1 MGPFDMNYE
10 EVANGAIL
18 NKKKP
23 GSAPDAQ
30 GISAP
35 PSISS
40 APVIAAPQA
49 INSIATPSQGMSFGN
64 GQKPTIFENGGLPA
78 DVVQR
83 GIDTMRSQMA
93 TPAAAQVN
101 QAPAQTASGP
111 TVSDGAGGVYTPESG
126 TKIPNPITAVSNF
139 FSDSARAARGDKS
152 YEQIRAERSAAAV
165 PSSPSAVAPVVGA
178 QATVPL
184 QTDPFASGSDKFPM
198 GIADNKFITGHN
210 GAMPDSSGGGFT
222 QGKTSYNVNPSSQ
235 DGITKVTAQGK
246 NPLYTNIKP
255 ELAVSGL
262 KDQMIGGDSQE
273 GIARMARA
281 NATRQEMIDAQ
292 PVGGGNIL
300 PDQNAIDNAEK
311 TARWRQDDLVYQARQ
326 GNQAAIA
333 SIINANSAAA
343 TEASRA
349 NTEAGKTAVTARG
362 QDVQA
367 KSEAARIAGN
377 PQEQQLK
384 QAQTQGILAQTDSAK
399 MLADMQK
406 KALAGDPQAMASYQA
421 ITGKKATPATDRY
434 MTVTGGEEV
443 GPDGMTKVKKP
454 SGVFDAQTGQ
464 FVQMGGGQQAGQ
476 AQAPASALDY
486 LKKNPG
492 QSAAFKAKYGY
503 LPEGF

>member
-1 MGPFDMNYE
+1 M
-10 EVANGAIL
+10 ANIWDDATGVTFNQVQAGRI
-18 NKKKP
+18 KKP
-23 GSAPDAQ
+23 GAPVAPAASGNVAVNPNPAQAPATIAEIPRPAQANVMRSA
-30 GISAP
+30 AP
-35 PSISS
+35 VAPQQSVS
-40 APVIAAPQA
+40 APVQP
-49 INSIATPSQGMSFGN
+49 
-64 GQKPTIFENGGLPA
+64 
-78 DVVQR
+78 
-83 GIDTMRSQMA
+83 
-93 TPAAAQVN
+93 
-101 QAPAQTASGP
+101 PAQPQVSPVKQTAPVDMSSGP
-111 TVSDGAGGVYTPESG
+111 TVSDGAGGVYTPERGAGPGILSG
-126 TKIPNPITAVSNF
+126 IQNF
-139 FSDSARAARGDKS
+139 FKDSAQAAKGEKS
-152 YEQIRAERSAAAV
+152 YDQIRAERAAGESANVAQGVSNVAAAIPQQASSPGADILAKHQAILNGQQSAADQGSLDALKTSAPNPMQQDMPLTTKDVV
-165 PSSPSAVAPVVGA
+165 PGGYLERGDGIIASRNKDGKLFVSNSGA
-178 QATVPL
+178 TGA
-184 QTDPFASGSDKFPM
+184 
-198 GIADNKFITGHN
+198 GIAGTSQGNPNLGTAEDNLRQI
-210 GAMPDSSGGGFT
+210 S
-222 QGKTSYNVNPSSQ
+222 
-235 DGITKVTAQGK
+235 
-246 NPLYTNIKP
+246 NIKALQDSTP
-255 ELAVSGL
+255 QGG
-262 KDQMIGGDSQE
+262 IGILGDG
-273 GIARMARA
+273 GIEAA
-281 NATRQEMIDAQ
+281 
-292 PVGGGNIL
+292 
-300 PDQNAIDNAEK
+300 NAEK

-349 NTEAGKTAVTARG
+349 NTEAGKTAVAARG

-384 QAQTQGILAQTDSAK
+384 QAQAQGIMAQTDSAQ

-406 KALAGDPQAMASYQA
+406 KAIAGDAQAMASYQA